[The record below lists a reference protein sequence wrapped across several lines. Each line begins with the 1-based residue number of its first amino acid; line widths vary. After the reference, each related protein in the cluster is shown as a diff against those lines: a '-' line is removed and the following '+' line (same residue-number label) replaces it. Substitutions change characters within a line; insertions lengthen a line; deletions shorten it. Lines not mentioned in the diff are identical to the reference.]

1 MSLTYWLV
9 LLVGCGVTAFG
20 LYLKWLDSR
29 GLQQKVITQE
39 PAWKAKNLSGFVK
52 QRDFRQ
58 IN

>member
-29 GLQQKVITQE
+29 DSSKSNHARAGTESKKFVLIRE
-39 PAWKAKNLSGFVK
+39 AAGFPA
-52 QRDFRQ
+52 D
-58 IN
+58 

>member
-39 PAWKAKNLSGFVK
+39 PARKAKNLS
-52 QRDFRQ
+52 
-58 IN
+58 